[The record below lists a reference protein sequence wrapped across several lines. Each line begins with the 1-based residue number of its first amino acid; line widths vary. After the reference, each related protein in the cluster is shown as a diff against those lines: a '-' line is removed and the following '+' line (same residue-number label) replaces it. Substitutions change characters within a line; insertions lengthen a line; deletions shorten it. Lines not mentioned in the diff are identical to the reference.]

1 MLQEIAFSYIIFSV
15 IKQTNVKGAFQ
26 NNCAKWGIELK
37 QYSSLPLL
45 AMRGNFFFPNVKA
58 KVEVARVI
66 SRNAVKFAMENG
78 GKFFMVSQIN
88 PAQATPVAQSDFY
101 EFGVIAE
108 VVAVEKNTEESVVV
122 AVRTLEAARI
132 FRYNAS
138 DNIIFVDVDTLDYT
152 CKNDTETRAL
162 FSKTC
167 QLAKEYAEINPGV
180 KKLEVERFVKMDNVD
195 YLAFTNVLG
204 NEAVAKLPA
213 RQQLLEQTDLDL
225 RFEQLCVYML
235 TELDFVK
242 VEKRIANRVRQ
253 QVQDGQKEYYLREQM
268 KAISVELGEDANE
281 KQEYLDRIKACQMP
295 EEVANKAHKELNRL
309 SKMAS
314 TSPDAAVIRNYLD
327 WLCDMP
333 WAKET
338 EDNRDLTLARKILD
352 EDHYGLEKIKDR
364 IVEFLAVMQL
374 TGKLNGPIL
383 CFVGPP
389 GVGKTSIVRSI
400 ARALDRK
407 YLRVSL
413 GGVRDEA
420 EIRGHRRT
428 YVGAIPG
435 KIIYMMKQADC
446 KNPVLLLDEID
457 KMGMDNRG
465 DPASAML
472 EVLDPEQNFSFTDH
486 FLEVPFD
493 LSKVLFVCTANATD
507 DIPAP
512 LLDRM
517 EIIELSGY
525 TEVEKVEIAN
535 KFLLRK
541 NMALHGIPE
550 GKIVIS
556 NETYGKIVER
566 YTSESGVRNLER
578 EIAAICRKVALKLL
592 ENPEISVEITPDNL
606 HEFLGVEKYKDEMG
620 IIPDTVGSARGL
632 AWTRVGGVTLNV
644 DAALFEGKGEVQ
656 LTGNLGDVMKESART
671 AITLVKSL
679 SDEFGIDKSRF
690 EKTDIHIHVPEGA
703 IPKDGPSA
711 GVTMATVVMSAF
723 SKIPVSGKVAMT
735 GEITLRG
742 KVLPIGGLREKALAA
757 YRVGIRKVIIPK
769 DNEKDLEEIP
779 AEIKE
784 QIQFV
789 LAEKIEDVYVNALVR

>member
-1 MLQEIAFSYIIFSV
+1 M
-15 IKQTNVKGAFQ
+15 KT
-26 NNCAKWGIELK
+26 
-37 QYSSLPLL
+37 YSNLPLL
-45 AMRGNFFFPNVKA
+45 GMRGNFFFPNVKA
-58 KVEVARVI
+58 KVEVARQI
-66 SRNAVKFAMENG
+66 SRNAIKFALENG
-78 GKFFMVSQIN
+78 GLLFMVSQVD
-88 PAQATPVAQSDFY
+88 PSVATAISQN
-101 EFGVIAE
+101 EFFSVGVVAE
-108 VVAVEKNTEESVVV
+108 VLSVGKNTEESLVIT
-122 AVRTLEAARI
+122 VRTLDAARI
-132 FRYNAS
+132 MRYNAS
-138 DNIIFVDVDTLDYT
+138 ENIIFADVDTLDFT

-162 FSKTC
+162 FLKTC
-167 QLAKEYAEINPGV
+167 NLVKELQEINNNL
-180 KKLEVERFVKMDNVD
+180 KKLSTDVFLNEDMPD
-195 YLAFTNVLG
+195 YLAFTNVIA
-204 NEAVAKLPA
+204 NEVVVKPSE
-213 RQQLLEQTDLDL
+213 RQQILEDTNLDSRL
-225 RFEQLCVYML
+225 ERICVYILM
-235 TELDFVK
+235 ELDFVK

-253 QVQDGQKEYYLREQM
+253 QVQDGQKEYYLREQI
-268 KAISVELGEDANE
+268 KAISAELGEDANE
-281 KQEYLDRIKACQMP
+281 KQEYLDKIKACKMP
-295 EEVANKAHKELNRL
+295 SDVELKAKKELGRL
-309 SKMAS
+309 SKMSS

-333 WAKET
+333 WSEET
-338 EDNRDLTLARKILD
+338 TDNKDLDLARKILD
-352 EDHYGLEKIKDR
+352 EDHYGLYKIKDR

-435 KIIYMMKQADC
+435 KIIYMMKQAGC

-457 KMGMDNRG
+457 KMGKDNRG

-486 FLEVPFD
+486 YLEVPFD

-507 DIPAP
+507 DIPEP

-517 EIIELSGY
+517 EVIELTGY
-525 TEVEKVEIAN
+525 TELEKVEIAN

-541 NMALHGIPE
+541 NMALHGIPD
-550 GKIVIS
+550 GKIKIS
-556 NETYGKIVER
+556 NETYEKIVHC
-566 YTSESGVRNLER
+566 YTSESGVRSLER
-578 EIAAICRKVALKLL
+578 MIATISRKVALELVK
-592 ENPEISVEITPDNL
+592 NPDAVVEVTPQNL
-606 HEFLGVEKYKDEMG
+606 HEFLGVEKFKDELP
-620 IIPDTVGSARGL
+620 IIPDTVGGARGL

-644 DAALFEGKGEVQ
+644 DAVLLPGKGDVQ

-671 AITLVKSL
+671 AISLVKSMA
-679 SDEFGIDKSRF
+679 DEFGIDRTLF
-690 EKTDIHIHVPEGA
+690 DKTDIHIHVPEGA

-711 GVTMATVVMSAF
+711 GVTMATVVLSAF
-723 SKIPVSGKVAMT
+723 ANVPVRGSVAMT

-769 DNEKDLEEIP
+769 DNERDLEEIP
-779 AEIKE
+779 FEVKE

-789 LAEKIEDVYVNALVR
+789 SVENVSEVFANALVR